1 MISGTDKVSF
11 RRRLWQPR
19 CGELPPADALTQLA
33 NQLKCEPLVAQLLAA
48 RGLGD
53 ANAAADFLSPQFRN
67 LHPPELLPNLTP
79 AAELIAAFARDKS
92 PILIFGDYD
101 VDGITGTAMLWRL
114 LKSVGANVDYYIPH
128 RIDEGYGLSL
138 KAVEDAANNG
148 CKLLITIDCG
158 IAGAAA
164 VELARSRGMTVIVT
178 DHHELP
184 ATLPPAHFIIHPR
197 LVGSTYPNA
206 HLCGS
211 GVAFKLAWGLAVA
224 LCRSATLTETLRRML
239 IEFSALAA
247 LGTVADVMPL
257 VGENRILVRYG
268 LAQLPFSSLVGLQAL
283 IGAAGYS
290 NRKIDGTAIGFS
302 LAPRL
307 NAAGRMGHARAALEM
322 LLTDDAERAT
332 KIAHELERCNTER
345 QAVERKISQTAK
357 DMVHAAGEL
366 PAAIVL
372 YEKQWHAGVVGIVA
386 SRMVDAFHRPA
397 FILTEESG
405 VLVGS
410 GRSIPGFDLHVAI
423 EHCRELIIS
432 GGGHS
437 AAGGVKL
444 LPTNLSLFQQKLAHF
459 ARNTIP
465 KHALIPT
472 LDFDCAVQANQLT
485 HRAVESLDRMAPFG
499 HGNPRPRFVLTRAT
513 IARPP
518 RIVKGS
524 HLQLHFAADGCQLR
538 GIAWRMGELE
548 PCLAAGVQVDV
559 LVEPH
564 LDAYNGMPRVDLHV
578 VDIARSDRRPLQ
590 PTPSKPQPAVMC

>member
-19 CGELPPADALTQLA
+19 CGKLPPADALTQLA

-164 VELARSRGMTVIVT
+164 VGLARSRGMTVIVT

-184 ATLPPAHFIIHPR
+184 AALPPAHFIIHPR

-283 IGAAGYS
+283 IGAAG
-290 NRKIDGTAIGFS
+290 
-302 LAPRL
+302 
-307 NAAGRMGHARAALEM
+307 
-322 LLTDDAERAT
+322 
-332 KIAHELERCNTER
+332 
-345 QAVERKISQTAK
+345 
-357 DMVHAAGEL
+357 
-366 PAAIVL
+366 
-372 YEKQWHAGVVGIVA
+372 
-386 SRMVDAFHRPA
+386 
-397 FILTEESG
+397 
-405 VLVGS
+405 
-410 GRSIPGFDLHVAI
+410 
-423 EHCRELIIS
+423 RE
-432 GGGHS
+432 
-437 AAGGVKL
+437 
-444 LPTNLSLFQQKLAHF
+444 N
-459 ARNTIP
+459 
-465 KHALIPT
+465 
-472 LDFDCAVQANQLT
+472 
-485 HRAVESLDRMAPFG
+485 
-499 HGNPRPRFVLTRAT
+499 
-513 IARPP
+513 
-518 RIVKGS
+518 
-524 HLQLHFAADGCQLR
+524 
-538 GIAWRMGELE
+538 
-548 PCLAAGVQVDV
+548 
-559 LVEPH
+559 
-564 LDAYNGMPRVDLHV
+564 
-578 VDIARSDRRPLQ
+578 
-590 PTPSKPQPAVMC
+590 